1 MAFDFE
7 FGGESLDLLSVQQQS
22 GRIAEETVLP
32 FQARGPPT
40 ERVTQKVQKRTV
52 SRTTRTEKPIRLPCS
67 DSKVRSF
74 RFVMLGYL
82 LIFDC
87 IFRSMTLTTTYLTTV
102 RLSGN
107 SQASSRKSSPSPK
120 SNRSYNV

>member
-22 GRIAEETVLP
+22 GRIAEKTVLP

-40 ERVTQKVQKRTV
+40 ERATQKVQKRTV
-52 SRTTRTEKPIRLPCS
+52 SGTTRTEKPIRFPRI

-74 RFVMLGYL
+74 RFVML
-82 LIFDC
+82 
-87 IFRSMTLTTTYLTTV
+87 S
-102 RLSGN
+102 
-107 SQASSRKSSPSPK
+107 
-120 SNRSYNV
+120 